1 MSSLTAMIQKGI
13 QNEVPQSVLEQCPV
27 DDKVL
32 IENILLLAQTELE
45 VLNLA
50 STTITSETGRVL
62 VNCAL
67 AGSEAKI
74 SLAAMRNIQNFS
86 PARILDVKAQ
96 LAANTLYLHL
106 EITDANTRL
115 TCVELD
121 VLRVRKR
128 KRVFF
133 GS

>member
-1 MSSLTAMIQKGI
+1 M
-13 QNEVPQSVLEQCPV
+13 
-27 DDKVL
+27 
-32 IENILLLAQTELE
+32 
-45 VLNLA
+45 NLA
-50 STTITSETGRVL
+50 STTITSESGKVL
-62 VNCAL
+62 VKCAL

-74 SLAAMRNIQNFS
+74 SLTSMRNIQNFS

-96 LAANTLYLHL
+96 LAANTLYLQL
-106 EITDANTRL
+106 EITDTHTRL

>member
-1 MSSLTAMIQKGI
+1 MNSLTAMIQKGI

-32 IENILLLAQTELE
+32 IENILLLAQLELE

-50 STTITSETGRVL
+50 STTITSEAGKVL
-62 VNCAL
+62 IKCAL
-67 AGSEAKI
+67 AGNEARI
-74 SLAAMRNIQNFS
+74 SLTSMRNIQNFS

-96 LAANTLYLHL
+96 MLANTLYLQL
-106 EITDANTRL
+106 EISDANTRL

-133 GS
+133 G